1 MGWDWLNNKWI
12 QQNEYLGLRS
22 DIFMVNLENSIFRK
36 DDFRRKAGNILEIAE
51 KMAKEG
57 EVRGGDKVIFTH
69 TEFIKTLGCYVNKRE
84 KVYTLYS
91 LYSSR

>member
-57 EVRGGDKVIFTH
+57 ELSWGEGGGQSNFYAYRIYKNLRLLC
-69 TEFIKTLGCYVNKRE
+69 KQKRE
-84 KVYTLYS
+84 S
-91 LYSSR
+91 LYPL